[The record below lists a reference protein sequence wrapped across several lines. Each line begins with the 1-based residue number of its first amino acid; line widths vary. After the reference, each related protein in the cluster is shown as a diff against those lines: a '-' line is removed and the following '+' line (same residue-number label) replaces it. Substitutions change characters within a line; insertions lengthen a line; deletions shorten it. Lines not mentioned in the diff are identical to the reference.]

1 MTDNGGQE
9 AKRTVLY
16 SKHLAGGAKMVDFA
30 GYMMPIQYTEGI
42 VAEHLWVRRNSGVFD
57 VSHMGRFVFRGS
69 GAVDFL
75 QYILSNDAAKLEVG
89 MSQYTM
95 IPNEKGG
102 AVDDAYLYHFNLGEY
117 ILVVN
122 AANRVKDWD
131 HIISHLAKFKGVEIE
146 DVTESLSMIA
156 VQGPL
161 SENILKLVEEGPLP
175 DLKRNSL
182 SSVRIF
188 GAQVSVG
195 RTGYTGEPVCF
206 ELFIPSDSADK
217 IWDAL
222 LEKGAKPIGLGARDT
237 LRLEAGLPLYGHE
250 LGTDSKGKEIPIFA
264 CPLAKFAVSLSKDKG
279 DFVGRKMLERQLK
292 AREKYTE
299 GDYSHRKY
307 LPRLVRQFLIIGP
320 GICRQGA
327 KVSCDGE
334 KAGYITSGTMVPYW
348 KIENC
353 DGKQCLSDETGRR
366 AVALGL
372 LDCEIMPERSV
383 EIDVR
388 GKEIKAV
395 VVRRNLENRMC
406 DYAFAVVSD

>member
-1 MTDNGGQE
+1 
-9 AKRTVLY
+9 
-16 SKHLAGGAKMVDFA
+16 MVDFA
-30 GYMMPIQYTEGI
+30 GYMMPMQYAEGI

-57 VSHMGRFVFRGS
+57 VSHMGRFIFRGS

-75 QYILSNDAAKLEVG
+75 QYILSNDAAELEVG
-89 MSQYTM
+89 MSQYTI

-122 AANRVKDWD
+122 AANREKDWE
-131 HIISHLAKFKGVEIE
+131 HLISHLDRFKGVEIE

-161 SENILKLVEEGPLP
+161 SENILKELVEEGSLP

-182 SSVRIF
+182 GSVRIC
-188 GAQVSVG
+188 GAKVLVG

-222 LEKGAKPIGLGARDT
+222 LDKEIRPIGLGARDT

-250 LGTDSKGKEIPIFA
+250 LGKDSKGKDIPVFA
-264 CPLAKFAVSLSKDKG
+264 CPLAKFAVSLSKEKG
-279 DFVGRKMLERQLK
+279 DFVGRKMLERQLE
-292 AREKYTE
+292 AREKYAE
-299 GDYSHRKY
+299 GDYSHRKH
-307 LPRLVRQFLIIGP
+307 LPRLIRQLLIVGA
-320 GICRQGA
+320 GICRSGA
-327 KVSCDGE
+327 KVSCDGAN
-334 KAGYITSGTMVPYW
+334 AGYITSGTMVPYW
-348 KIENC
+348 KVENRN
-353 DGKQCLSDETGRR
+353 GEQRFSDETGKR
-366 AVALGL
+366 ALALGL
-372 LDCEIMPERSV
+372 LGCEITPRRSV

-395 VVRRNLENRMC
+395 VVKRNLENRMG